1 MAIQRA
7 LSIEDKDLINLSTVK
22 ATQNKEYVDLD
33 ISLALTSSTKDVFRK
48 NNAESVKFAVR
59 NLLLTNQGEKPFNPY
74 YGGNLHDFL
83 FELADTHTEKSMIRE
98 IKNAI
103 EVYEPRVDI
112 SSLGVTVNMEPDNNS
127 AEVTVIFKIIN
138 TGELVEFTTVLS
150 RLR

>member
-7 LSIEDKDLINLSTVK
+7 LSIEDRDLVNLSTVK
-22 ATQNKEYVDLD
+22 ATQNKEYIDLD

-48 NNAESVKFAVR
+48 NNAEAVKFAVR

-74 YGGNLHDFL
+74 YGGNLSSFL
-83 FELADTHTEKSMIRE
+83 FELTDDYTEKSLVRE
-98 IKNAI
+98 IKNVI

-112 SSLGVTVNMEPDNNS
+112 NSLVVNVNMAPDENS
-127 AEVTVIFKIIN
+127 AEVTIVFKIIN

>member
-1 MAIQRA
+1 MATQRA

-22 ATQNKEYVDLD
+22 TTQNKEYSDLD
-33 ISLALTSSTKDVFRK
+33 ISLALSNTTKDVFK
-48 NNAESVKFAVR
+48 KFNAQSVKFAVR

-74 YGGNLHDFL
+74 YGANLYDYL
-83 FELADTHTEKSMIRE
+83 FELSDQHTERSMIRE
-98 IKNAI
+98 IRNAI
-103 EVYEPRVDI
+103 EVFEPRVDV
-112 SSLGVTVNMEPDNNS
+112 SSLEILVNMEPDNNS

>member
-1 MAIQRA
+1 MATQRA
-7 LSIEDKDLINLSTVK
+7 LSIEDKDLVNLSTVK
-22 ATQNKEYVDLD
+22 ATKNKEYVDLD

-48 NNAESVKFAVR
+48 NNAEAVKFAVR
-59 NLLLTNQGEKPFNPY
+59 NLLLTSQNEKPFNPY
-74 YGGNLHDFL
+74 FGGNLRDYL
-83 FELADTHTEKSMIRE
+83 FELADDYTEKSIVRE

-112 SSLGVTVNMEPDNNS
+112 NSLGVSINMRPDNNS
-127 AEVTVIFKIIN
+127 AEITVVFQIIN